1 MNIKASA
8 TNKWLIDPDNQ
19 DGFALM
25 WGGVK
30 SNYGLLV
37 PNNMDVAQDFMNV
50 ENNQEQQNT
59 SPLLLNKIAFQIKV
73 F

>member
-1 MNIKASA
+1 MNIKAST

-30 SNYGLLV
+30 SNYGLLI
-37 PNNMDVAQDFMNV
+37 PYNKEFSQDIMNV
-50 ENNQEQQNT
+50 ETIQEQQNT

-73 F
+73 I